1 MSPSLPTLHGKAKLN
16 DPNLEKKMCPTCK
29 QKRDWVITR
38 KKGGGY
44 TKKCK
49 VCGLTINVK
58 PPASNA
64 KSKK

>member
-1 MSPSLPTLHGKAKLN
+1 MAPSLPPLHGKTKLS
-16 DPNLEKKMCPTCK
+16 DPNLVKKMCPQCK

-38 KKGGGY
+38 KKDGGY

-58 PPASNA
+58 RPAS
-64 KSKK
+64 KSKR